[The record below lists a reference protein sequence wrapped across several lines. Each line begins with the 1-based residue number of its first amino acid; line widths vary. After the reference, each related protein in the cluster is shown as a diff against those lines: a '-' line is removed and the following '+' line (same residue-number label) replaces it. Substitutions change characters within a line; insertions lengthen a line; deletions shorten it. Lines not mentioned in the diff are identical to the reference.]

1 MLEYDRI
8 DNSEGIDSTKNKLA
22 SKECWLCSFWHFIDK
37 YFRFQRY
44 YCDGCCDISM
54 KSVSMHNIAI
64 VYVKGNAYRINF
76 AFMTKNDAINKMNN
90 ANLNDKKG
98 VL

>member
-8 DNSEGIDSTKNKLA
+8 DASEGIDSTKNKLI
-22 SKECWLCSFWHFIDK
+22 SKECWLCGFWYFIDK
-37 YFRFQRY
+37 NFKLEQY
-44 YCDGCCDISM
+44 YCDGCHDMNMKAISF
-54 KSVSMHNIAI
+54 KNLAV

-76 AFMTKNDAINKMNN
+76 AFMTKDDAINKMNN
-90 ANLNDKKG
+90 ANLKDKRG

>member
-8 DNSEGIDSTKNKLA
+8 DASEGTDSTKNKLV
-22 SKECWLCSFWHFIDK
+22 SMECMLCGFWYFINKD
-37 YFRFQRY
+37 FRFQPY
-44 YCDGCCDISM
+44 YCDGCSDMNM
-54 KSVSMHNIAI
+54 KAVSFNNLAV

-76 AFMTKNDAINKMNN
+76 AFMTKDDAINKMNN
-90 ANLNDKKG
+90 ANLKDKSG

>member
-8 DNSEGIDSTKNKLA
+8 HASEGIDSTKNKLV
-22 SKECWLCSFWHFIDK
+22 SIECWLCGFWYFIDK
-37 YFRFQRY
+37 NFTFQPY
-44 YCDGCCDISM
+44 YYDGCSNMNM
-54 KSVSMHNIAI
+54 KAVSFNNLAV

-76 AFMTKNDAINKMNN
+76 AFMTKDDASNKMNN
-90 ANLNDKKG
+90 ANLKDKSG

>member
-8 DNSEGIDSTKNKLA
+8 DASEGIDSTKNKLV
-22 SKECWLCSFWHFIDK
+22 SKECYLYGFWYFIDK
-37 YFRFQRY
+37 NFKFQPY
-44 YCDGCCDISM
+44 YCDGCSDMNM
-54 KSVSMHNIAI
+54 KAVRFNNLAVEYI
-64 VYVKGNAYRINF
+64 KDNAYRINF

-90 ANLNDKKG
+90 ANLKDKRG